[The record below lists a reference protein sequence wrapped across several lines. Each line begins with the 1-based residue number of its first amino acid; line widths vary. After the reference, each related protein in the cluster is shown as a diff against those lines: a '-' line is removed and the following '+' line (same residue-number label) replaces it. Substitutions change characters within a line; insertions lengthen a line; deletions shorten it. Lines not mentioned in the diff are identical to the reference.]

1 MITKYDMTSGE
12 QIHQTGRRDTETVAP
27 AAAYGTTTPAL
38 SLQLVMVETLPKPEI
53 MPADLATGS
62 ITDFLK
68 QQS

>member
-27 AAAYGTTTPAL
+27 AAYGTTTPAL
-38 SLQLVMVETLPKPEI
+38 SLQLVTVETLPKQKI
-53 MPADLATGS
+53 MPADLTTGS
-62 ITDFLK
+62 ISDFLR

>member
-12 QIHQTGRRDTETVAP
+12 QIHQTGRRNAETVAP
-27 AAAYGTTTPAL
+27 ATYRTATPAL
-38 SLQLVMVETLPKPEI
+38 SLQLVTVETLPKPEI

-68 QQS
+68 QQR

>member
-12 QIHQTGRRDTETVAP
+12 QIHQTGRRDTETVAS
-27 AAAYGTTTPAL
+27 ATYRTATPAL
-38 SLQLVMVETLPKPEI
+38 SLQLVTVETLPKPKI

-68 QQS
+68 QQR